1 MLPILPIL
9 GQFIAGVVKKR
20 LLAEGVE
27 LLVGQTKKVK
37 KMKGWK
43 TVAVNALAI
52 AGILAA
58 HFGWDFDPGVWEP
71 VVLGV
76 VNFGLRFVTT
86 TPVGVK

>member
-1 MLPILPIL
+1 MLPFL
-9 GQFIAGVVKKR
+9 GQLVANVVKRR
-20 LLAEGVE
+20 LLAEGIK

-52 AGILAA
+52 VGILAA
-58 HFGWDFDPGVWEP
+58 HFGWDFNPSVWEP
-71 VVLGV
+71 IVLAA